1 MKKYA
6 HWLQSIAM
14 HRLKQYK
21 GKWIPAKE
29 TRNLPRI
36 HEKYKQKIPLFNT
49 GISNIGMTSLSFCKW
64 EKPAVKHHEETPY
77 TERGRQLYF
86 RRTKKK
92 RQNARLDHMY
102 SSSTAQLV
110 AQDDGKGTSTS
121 SSI

>member
-36 HEKYKQKIPLFNT
+36 HEKYKQKNTLYSIPGFLYWNDLTF
-49 GISNIGMTSLSFCKW
+49 FC
-64 EKPAVKHHEETPY
+64 
-77 TERGRQLYF
+77 
-86 RRTKKK
+86 
-92 RQNARLDHMY
+92 N
-102 SSSTAQLV
+102 
-110 AQDDGKGTSTS
+110 GKSQR
-121 SSI
+121 